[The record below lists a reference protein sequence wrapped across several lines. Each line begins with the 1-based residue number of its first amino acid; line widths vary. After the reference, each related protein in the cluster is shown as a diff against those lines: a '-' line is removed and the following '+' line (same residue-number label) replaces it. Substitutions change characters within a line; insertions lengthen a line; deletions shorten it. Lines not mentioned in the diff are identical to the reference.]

1 MDFTFN
7 DEQTAVREAA
17 EGILSGLI
25 DPDRVQEV
33 EATEDRMDRALW
45 TELARADLLGLAVPV
60 ADGGAGYGMVEL
72 CLLLEAQG
80 RVVAPVPLWAT
91 LVLGALPVA
100 EFGSDTLRAAL
111 LPGVVAGST
120 ILSAALADVADDI
133 AVGGPGRPPV
143 SAVVA
148 GDGGLTVTGT
158 AHAVPFAHVAN
169 RVLVPV
175 ATTDGTVVAA
185 VDPRAPGATLER
197 ALTTNREVHPHLHL
211 DSVAVGP
218 DDVLSGGDATRG
230 DELLRWILDRAWTG
244 LCALQVGVAEAAV
257 RQTADYLNSREQ
269 FGVPLAT
276 FQATKMRVAD
286 AAIDTEAIRVTTWQA
301 AWRLDNGLDADR
313 AVNVA
318 SWFASESGQR
328 VVFAT
333 QHLHGGMGADISYP
347 IHRYFLWG
355 KQIELALGS
364 PSAQLARLGRRVAA
378 DLPGTGTGAGTSAGG
393 GAGTGDGTGDGGAG
407 RAGNGAHA
415 NARAVPA

>member
-17 EGILSGLI
+17 EGILSGLV

-100 EFGSDTLRAAL
+100 EFGSDALRTAL
-111 LPGVVAGST
+111 LPGVTAGST
-120 ILSAALADVADDI
+120 VLSAALADVADDI

-158 AHAVPFAHVAN
+158 AHAVPFAHVAD

-185 VDPRAPGATLER
+185 VDPRAPGATVER
-197 ALTTNREVHPHLHL
+197 ALTTDREVHPHLHL

-218 DDVLSGGDATRG
+218 DDVLAGGDAARG
-230 DELLRWILDRAWTG
+230 DELLRWMLERAWTG
-244 LCALQVGVAEAAV
+244 LCALQVGVTESAV
-257 RQTADYLNSREQ
+257 RQTADYLNTREQ

-301 AWRLDNGLDADR
+301 AWRLDNGLDAAR

-355 KQIELALGS
+355 KQIELLLGS
-364 PSAQLARLGRRVAA
+364 PSAQLARLGRQVAA
-378 DLPGTGTGAGTSAGG
+378 DLPDTGAGTGAGAAARRGGRTGTGA
-393 GAGTGDGTGDGGAG
+393 D
-407 RAGNGAHA
+407 A
-415 NARAVPA
+415 NTRAVPA